1 MKEFKYIIRIVVYL
15 FVAISIFS
23 CYSREATSPLLKA
36 ERALERDPSIAA
48 YYIKMVNAK
57 DLISIEDR
65 HLYKVL
71 VSFTSIDKGDS
82 FFDTTSISYA
92 KRYFFENGEFE
103 KYLLAMYCQGVILEN
118 MGLHKASLYT
128 HLRSYHI
135 AREKNNKIS
144 QARALYGV
152 SRVYS
157 KQNLHEEAQN
167 KIDLALSS
175 ISGEKEAYKIR
186 SLCYQASAANYFVF
200 NNFRKTK
207 LYLDSCRVIAQD
219 KRDSSLLNESAYLM
233 ARNYI
238 SQDIIDSASIYIDK
252 ISPDFLKN
260 LPREEFFS
268 LKLIQNINSPV
279 VGDPERILKKVDKI
293 TPDSKAKYDF
303 YSKVYSKSGKVSEAI
318 EALKRYNEIADS
330 TFTTKK
336 TAIKAAEE
344 AFEKEALENDISTQ
358 TQTRFYITWGFVF
371 LLIIILTT
379 ISIYYYALRQKIKA
393 KLRIKITEQQFYEDI
408 LSSRLEQI
416 RFVTNILYQYG
427 GTHLLKKK
435 LKEIF
440 TISKYKSNVIPDFIK
455 LIDKTQSGVITKLK
469 AEYPQL
475 SEDDITICALILS
488 GFSIKDITIL
498 NNYKSEASTFV
509 RTNRIAKKMEIS
521 DSLVNFLKS
530 FKAII
535 VFIGLVI
542 ASSSC
547 NSYNKELLELET
559 ISNIWPD
566 SSASI
571 INSGGKIA
579 ITSKKDYATFVLI
592 NLKSNLEK
600 YLSSD
605 KIRDIDLALN
615 IFLEIEEIEKY
626 NELLY
631 LKGVYQIH
639 SGDVKNALSS
649 LLACA
654 SSAGSSKN
662 IVIHNKAMKMIE
674 FLNKKRVVH
683 AWTKRYIKEFVPI
696 LDYAPEMK
704 EKIESLCINLNDLMY
719 RERSDSAVRVI
730 YRLYHIDHKLKIDPY
745 RRFIK
750 DLILVNHKYSV
761 KREDY
766 KLSLNVLMRLHNGIS
781 GVELKKS
788 VIKTEKNRS
797 EAQPTGSQSAASHMK
812 LLERERLINDS
823 SRLSILRDTIKQIE
837 ADFENGKLWNKK
849 EYENR
854 KIFGITLISV
864 YLIIS
869 IAMLLF
875 YYIKKR
881 KSIYLSELERA
892 ELISNMQKKALD
904 NRLRALKGIIN
915 LLYSVEKEED
925 INKQLKLYL
934 SKESISTTLFSGL
947 EELLDETKNSI
958 ISFIKNRYPNL
969 NYEDII
975 FCCLIISGFTSQE
988 LSVLY
993 NYKSETGVY
1002 TKSYRLAQKMGL
1014 ETSLNNYLEQTVQSL
1029 IKQKQETGRK
1039 RSLQHSPLS

>member
-71 VSFTSIDKGDS
+71 VSFTSLDKGDS

-92 KRYFFENGEFE
+92 KRYFFENGVFE

-135 AREKNNKIS
+135 AREKNNKIA

-157 KQNLHEEAQN
+157 NQNLHEEAQN

-238 SQDIIDSASIYIDK
+238 SQDINDSASIYIDK

-469 AEYPQL
+469 TEYPQL

-530 FKAII
+530 FKVII

-683 AWTKRYIKEFVPI
+683 AWTKRNIKEFVPN

-745 RRFIK
+745 RRFINK
-750 DLILVNHKYSV
+750 IVLINY
-761 KREDY
+761 
-766 KLSLNVLMRLHNGIS
+766 GQA
-781 GVELKKS
+781 LKKEKYKQAINIFYS
-788 VIKTEKNRS
+788 LLNNTESLSFKRNRPKYYILNNS
-797 EAQPTGSQSAASHMK
+797 SIDTQSAASHMK

-869 IAMLLF
+869 IAMLLI